1 MSDDGAPGPS
11 KVQFP
16 ISLARRAGDFVY
28 TSAVGD
34 HFFHLDDVRYDA
46 NGTVISDG
54 SPLAGKSIEE
64 QSRGAFHTL
73 EAALKTEG
81 CTLADVVLINAWL
94 ADPRDFAAF
103 NAVYA
108 ELMGENKPV
117 RSVFGIR
124 FMFDCKVE
132 IQAIAHKPL
141 P

>member
-1 MSDDGAPGPS
+1 MTDDGTSGPEE
-11 KVQFP
+11 VQFP
-16 ISLARRAGDFVY
+16 ISLARRAGDIVY

-34 HFFHLDDVRYDA
+34 HFFHLEDVRYDA
-46 NGTVISDG
+46 NGNVLSDG
-54 SPLAGKSIEE
+54 SPHAGKSVE
-64 QSRGAFHTL
+64 QQTRGAFQTL
-73 EAALKTEG
+73 EAALKSEG
-81 CTLADVVLINAWL
+81 CTLEDVVLVNAWL

-108 ELMGENKPV
+108 EVMGENKPV

>member
-1 MSDDGAPGPS
+1 MTEESTSGPGE
-11 KVQFP
+11 VHFP

-28 TSAVGD
+28 TSALGD
-34 HFFHLDDVRYDA
+34 HFFRLEDVRYDA
-46 NGTVISDG
+46 HGNVLSDG
-54 SPLAGKSIEE
+54 SPHAGKSIEQ
-64 QSRGAFHTL
+64 QSRGAFHIL

-81 CTLADVVLINAWL
+81 CTLADVVLVNAWL

-108 ELMGENKPV
+108 EVMGENKPV